1 MGKKILVIDDD
12 RKLGDLIREYLSG
25 YDFSVRVSLD
35 GTDGRRT
42 LQTWQPDLLVLDIM
56 LPGES
61 GLDILGE
68 IRRTNRVPVIVLTAK
83 GEDEDRIVGL
93 ELGADDYLTKPF
105 HPRELLAR
113 IKAIL
118 RRTHGE
124 PDMRARVIEHAGV
137 RLYPEAFR
145 AEVAGK
151 DPQLSGSEFTVLRAL
166 MENAGRVMSR
176 DDLMNQ
182 ARGREHLAFDRSIDV
197 HISSIRKKLR
207 SCEGFTGEI
216 RTVWGSGY
224 LFAVQNDGHAFDAAT
239 SSPASSSGASA
250 QGQDAPPELPSTSL
264 PSVSSQ
270 PAGVSA
276 KKKRT

>member
-12 RKLGDLIREYLSG
+12 RKLGDLVREYLSG

-35 GTDGRRT
+35 GADGRRT
-42 LQTWQPDLLVLDIM
+42 LQSWHPDLLVLDIM

-68 IRRTNRVPVIVLTAK
+68 IRRTNRVPVIILTAK

-93 ELGADDYLTKPF
+93 ELGADDYLSKPF

-118 RRTHGE
+118 RRTQGE
-124 PDMRARVIEHAGV
+124 PETRARVIEHAGV

-145 AEVAGK
+145 AEIAGK

-207 SCEGFTGEI
+207 NCEGFTGEI

-224 LFAVQNDGHAFDAAT
+224 LFALQQGESAPEA
-239 SSPASSSGASA
+239 PSSS
-250 QGQDAPPELPSTSL
+250 
-264 PSVSSQ
+264 V
-270 PAGVSA
+270 PANGNA
-276 KKKRT
+276 HKKKV